1 MSKSQS
7 GCKGDSMEISE
18 IKELLE
24 IIQSSTIDEFEMEKS
39 GVRVKIKKSSGHQ
52 LEPGVI
58 REALPAIS
66 QIESPASSSKEKE
79 EEGIHLFRSPIVGTF
94 YLTPKP
100 DADPFVEI
108 GSRVSPSSVLCII
121 EAMKIFNQI
130 ECDVSGEI
138 VKIMVE
144 NGSPIEYG
152 EPLFKI
158 RLD

>member
-1 MSKSQS
+1 
-7 GCKGDSMEISE
+7 MEINE

-24 IIQSSTIDEFEMEKS
+24 IIQGSTIDEFEMEKS
-39 GVRVKIKKSSGHQ
+39 GVRVRIKKSSVTH
-52 LEPGVI
+52 LEHGII
-58 REALPAIS
+58 REILPAVS
-66 QIESPASSSKEKE
+66 HTESSAASAAKEKE
-79 EEGIHLFRSPIVGTF
+79 EEGIHLFRAPIVGTF

-108 GSRVSPSSVLCII
+108 GSRVTQSSVLCII

-130 ECDVSGEI
+130 ESDVSGEI
-138 VKIMVE
+138 VQILVE
-144 NGSPIEYG
+144 NGSPVEYG

>member
-1 MSKSQS
+1 
-7 GCKGDSMEISE
+7 MEISE

-24 IIQSSTIDEFEMEKS
+24 IIQGSTIDEFEMEKS
-39 GVRVKIKKSSGHQ
+39 GVRVRIKKSSGNQ
-52 LEPGVI
+52 LEHAI
-58 REALPAIS
+58 KREILPAVS
-66 QIESPASSSKEKE
+66 HTESPSVPADKAE

-100 DADPFVEI
+100 DADPFVEV
-108 GSRVSPSSVLCII
+108 GSRVSQSSVLCII

-130 ECDVSGEI
+130 ESDVSGEI
-138 VKIMVE
+138 VKILAE
-144 NGSPIEYG
+144 NGSPVEYG

>member
-1 MSKSQS
+1 
-7 GCKGDSMEISE
+7 MEISE

-24 IIQSSTIDEFEMEKS
+24 IIQGSTIDEFEMEKS
-39 GVRVKIKKSSGHQ
+39 GVRVKIKKFSGHQ
-52 LEPGVI
+52 LEPGIV
-58 REALPAIS
+58 REVLPAV
-66 QIESPASSSKEKE
+66 SSAETTVAPSIEKE
-79 EEGIHLFRSPIVGTF
+79 EEGIYLFRAPIVGTY

-100 DADPFVEI
+100 DADPFVEV
-108 GSRVSPSSVLCII
+108 GSRVTQSSVLCII

-138 VKIMVE
+138 VKILVE
-144 NGSPIEYG
+144 NGKPVEYG

>member
-1 MSKSQS
+1 
-7 GCKGDSMEISE
+7 MEISE

-24 IIQSSTIDEFEMEKS
+24 IIQSSTIEEFEMEKS
-39 GVRVKIKKSSGHQ
+39 GVRVRIKRSSGNH
-52 LEPGVI
+52 LEQSVI
-58 REALPAIS
+58 REALTMVAPS
-66 QIESPASSSKEKE
+66 ESPIPSSAKENE
-79 EEGIHLFRSPIVGTF
+79 EEGIYLFRAPIVGTF

-100 DADPFVEI
+100 DADPFVEV
-108 GSRVSPSSVLCII
+108 GSRVTQSSVLCII

-138 VKIMVE
+138 VKLLVE
-144 NGSPIEYG
+144 NGSPVEYG

>member
-1 MSKSQS
+1 M
-7 GCKGDSMEISE
+7 DNSE

-24 IIQSSTIDEFEMEKS
+24 IIQGSTIDEFEMEQS
-39 GVRVKIKKSSGHQ
+39 GVRIKIKKSSANQ
-52 LEPGVI
+52 VDPGVI
-58 REALPAIS
+58 REVPPS
-66 QIESPASSSKEKE
+66 SPAAIPSSSPAAETEEK
-79 EEGIHLFRSPIVGTF
+79 GIHLFRAPIVGTF

-100 DADPFVEI
+100 DADPLVEV
-108 GSRVSPSSVLCII
+108 GSRVTPSSVLCII

-138 VKIMVE
+138 IKVLVE
-144 NGSPIEYG
+144 NGRPVEYG

>member
-1 MSKSQS
+1 
-7 GCKGDSMEISE
+7 MEISE

-24 IIQSSTIDEFEMEKS
+24 IIQCSTIEEFEMEKS
-39 GVRVKIKKSSGHQ
+39 GVRVRIKKSSGNH
-52 LEPGVI
+52 LEQSVV
-58 REALPAIS
+58 REALTMVAPSETLI
-66 QIESPASSSKEKE
+66 PSSAKDNE
-79 EEGIHLFRSPIVGTF
+79 EEGIYLFRAPIVGTF

-100 DADPFVEI
+100 DADPFVEV
-108 GSRVSPSSVLCII
+108 GSRVTQSSVLCII

-138 VKIMVE
+138 VKLLVE
-144 NGSPIEYG
+144 NGSPVEYG

>member
-1 MSKSQS
+1 
-7 GCKGDSMEISE
+7 MEISE

-24 IIQSSTIDEFEMEKS
+24 IIQCSTIEEFEMEKS
-39 GVRVKIKKSSGHQ
+39 GVRVRIKKSSGNH
-52 LEPGVI
+52 LEQSVVK
-58 REALPAIS
+58 EALTMVAPLETPI
-66 QIESPASSSKEKE
+66 PSSAKDNE
-79 EEGIHLFRSPIVGTF
+79 EEGIYLFRAPIVGTF

-100 DADPFVEI
+100 DADPFVEV
-108 GSRVSPSSVLCII
+108 GSRVTQSSVLCII

-138 VKIMVE
+138 VKLLVE
-144 NGSPIEYG
+144 NGSPVEYG

>member
-1 MSKSQS
+1 
-7 GCKGDSMEISE
+7 MEISE

-24 IIQSSTIDEFEMEKS
+24 IIQCSTIEEFEMEKS
-39 GVRVKIKKSSGHQ
+39 GVRVRIKKSPGNH
-52 LEPGVI
+52 LEQSVI
-58 REALPAIS
+58 RETLTTVVPSETPLP
-66 QIESPASSSKEKE
+66 SSAKETE
-79 EEGIHLFRSPIVGTF
+79 EEGIYLFRAPIVGTF

-100 DADPFVEI
+100 DADPFVEV
-108 GSRVSPSSVLCII
+108 GSRVTQSSVLCII

-138 VKIMVE
+138 VKLLVE
-144 NGSPIEYG
+144 NGSPVEYG

>member
-1 MSKSQS
+1 M
-7 GCKGDSMEISE
+7 DNNE
-18 IKELLE
+18 IKELVE
-24 IIQSSTIDEFEMEKS
+24 IIQSSSIEEFEMEKS
-39 GVRVKIKKSSGHQ
+39 GVRVKIKKSSRIEVGPDTVRDILQ
-52 LEPGVI
+52 PSNQVERVGPV
-58 REALPAIS
+58 PAA
-66 QIESPASSSKEKE
+66 ETE
-79 EEGIHLFRSPIVGTF
+79 EEGIHLFRAPIVGTF

-108 GSRVSPSSVLCII
+108 GARVTPSSVLCII

-138 VKIMVE
+138 VKILVE
-144 NGSPIEYG
+144 NGRPVEYG

>member
-1 MSKSQS
+1 M
-7 GCKGDSMEISE
+7 DNSE

-24 IIQSSTIDEFEMEKS
+24 IIQGSTIDEFEMEQS
-39 GVRVKIKKSSGHQ
+39 GVRIKIKKSSANQ
-52 LEPGVI
+52 LDPGVI
-58 REALPAIS
+58 REVPPS
-66 QIESPASSSKEKE
+66 SPAAIPSSSPAAETEEK
-79 EEGIHLFRSPIVGTF
+79 GIHLFRAPIVGTF

-100 DADPFVEI
+100 DADPLVEV
-108 GSRVSPSSVLCII
+108 GSRVTPSSVLCII

-138 VKIMVE
+138 IKVLVE
-144 NGSPIEYG
+144 NGRPVEYG